1 MTLNTYVMELN
12 EYLDIEWELGDVID
26 EVDHT
31 EFHEAEGYDKEGR
44 KFSATISM
52 VDKKSGVRPAIL
64 CHCKKRNEH
73 WKNQSSIITLKLR
86 LLNYVNE

>member
-52 VDKKSGVRPAIL
+52 VDNKHGNGIL
-64 CHCKKRNEH
+64 GEVEDVV
-73 WKNQSSIITLKLR
+73 LELDD
-86 LLNYVNE
+86 